1 MAEPTAHDL
10 EGRTSAMGIIAQ
22 PSAGAHG
29 PLCYDLRPLA
39 GRRGR
44 AVRFGFCPVAALMA
58 SERIDR
64 CWRLIAAV
72 AALVQAPAARF
83 AMLRNRLRGDP
94 FMSGLLSAVNPCRDE
109 TFERKIDAS

>member
-1 MAEPTAHDL
+1 MAELTAPDL

-44 AVRFGFCPVAALMA
+44 AVRFGFCPVAALTA
-58 SERIDR
+58 SERMDR

-72 AALVQAPAARF
+72 AALVHAPAARF
-83 AMLRNRLRGDP
+83 AMLRKRLRGDP
-94 FMSGLLSAVNPCRDE
+94 FMSSPPVSRQRRPR
-109 TFERKIDAS
+109 